1 MEGIDSFDGP
11 RFVQL
16 HLLTSY
22 PPSNLNRDDLGR
34 PKTAVMGDVNR
45 LRVSSQSLKRAWRTS
60 DLFKDAMDGHLGV
73 RTKSLGRKVYRDL
86 RDEGVAREDAID
98 WAREIASEFASL
110 DVTRKSDVNDVK
122 DGEEDPA
129 EAGILDTGQ
138 LFHLSPGELER
149 VEDLAERIAERG
161 EGPEEDELD
170 ILRERTNAVD
180 VSMFGRMLADNPTYN
195 VEAAVQVSHALTVHG
210 VTVEDD
216 FFTAVDDLNTDE
228 DTGSGHMGELE
239 FGSGVYYLYVCVN
252 RHQLAA
258 NLGPEHQDLVDPA
271 IQSLTEAAAKVAPEG
286 KQATFGSRAYASY
299 LMAEKG
305 DQQPRSLSVAFL
317 EPVQG
322 QNAMAEAIE
331 ELEDQAQAFDRTYGD
346 TAEDRARMDAHRGK
360 GSLDQVLEFLGE

>member
-1 MEGIDSFDGP
+1 MTDIEDFDGP

-60 DLFKDAMDGHLGV
+60 DLFKDALSGHIGK
-73 RTKSLGRKVYRDL
+73 RTRALGRKVYRDL
-86 RDEGVAREDAID
+86 RQRDISREDAID
-98 WAREIASEFASL
+98 WSREIAGHFASL
-110 DVTRKSDVNDVK
+110 DASDSDADDVK
-122 DGEEDPA
+122 ESEEDPT

-138 LFHLSPGELER
+138 LFHLSPEEFSR
-149 VEDLAERIAERG
+149 VEDLTQRIAERG
-161 EGPEEDELD
+161 EGPEDDELD
-170 ILRERTNAVD
+170 VLRERTNAID
-180 VSMFGRMLADNPTYN
+180 ISMFGRMLADNAEYN

-239 FGSGVYYLYVCVN
+239 FGSGVYYLYLCIN

-258 NLGPEHQDLVDPA
+258 NLGPEHQDLVDPSMQA
-271 IQSLTEAAAKVAPEG
+271 LTEAAAKVAPEG

-299 LMAEKG
+299 LLAEKG

-317 EPVQG
+317 QPVEG
-322 QNAMAEAIE
+322 RDVM
-331 ELEDQAQAFDRTYGD
+331 AQAIDALEEQVQTFDRTYGD
-346 TAEDRARMDAHRGK
+346 TADARARMDAHRGK
-360 GSLDQVLEFLGE
+360 GGLEQTLEFLDG